1 MSIPEQQG
9 CLLIFFTNFLA
20 LTIKAGVT
28 SPESSGS
35 TAYSVV
41 LVIAN
46 ACFFLAAFSNTWFV
60 AKDLIGKRDVTV
72 RVHQANCGSLLRDL
86 PLCWLVDFMLSC
98 LAMYKARH
106 MVDIVRQEKHDRQHR
121 PSVVDIS
128 ASAI

>member
-1 MSIPEQQG
+1 MAHSYANVHMGYSDRFDSARALSSPCLQCRVDPGQQG

-28 SPESSGS
+28 SPESGGS

-72 RVHQANCGSLLRDL
+72 RVRQATCGSFLRDL
-86 PLCWLVDFMLSC
+86 PRC
-98 LAMYKARH
+98 
-106 MVDIVRQEKHDRQHR
+106 
-121 PSVVDIS
+121 
-128 ASAI
+128 